1 MTNASFDVAITDDN
15 IVEVGE
21 EDFELAIN
29 MSSLPSDVTV
39 GIPGQVTVTIVDD
52 DGKYA
57 DKLARQFANFIRFL
71 IHNKL

>member
-15 IVEVGE
+15 IIEVGE

-52 DGKYA
+52 DGKHA
-57 DKLARQFANFIRFL
+57 DKFARQFADFIRFL
-71 IHNKL
+71 IHNNL

>member
-39 GIPGQVTVTIVDD
+39 GILGQVTITIVDD
-52 DGKYA
+52 DGKHA
-57 DKLARQFANFIRFL
+57 DKLVRQFANFISFL